1 MRSCAAPLAP
11 RPVAL
16 ALGLT
21 IATAGNWYD
30 GLTNVHVLRPE
41 DDNQGLVD
49 SIFAAQENAHF
60 ESSRIA
66 LLLLPGSYKKSFHIH
81 VGYYTSVI
89 GVGRTPHD
97 VQFGRV
103 LSSNGANG
111 HATNNFWRSLEGVTL
126 WDPNIVWAV
135 SQASPI
141 RRSVINGNLFL
152 SDRFKYASGGFM
164 ADVTVRGQLNMGTQ
178 QQWFFRNVDLLGGI
192 ECPTGWNY
200 VFVGQRGL
208 DEAAQRKCSGQTP
221 GKVVTVPQP
230 FSAEKPFLVFEN
242 NAWFIHVPRFVAK
255 VSGAAASLVDLQLA
269 LDGEVFITRP
279 NMSADEI
286 NLGIRGKR
294 GLLVTPG
301 IYELTDPVEITE
313 HNFVVLGIGF
323 PTLIATQGQPAVQVA
338 DGLTEVRVAG
348 LLLEAGT
355 LMRPNSTAP
364 LLRWGTKVNKEYT
377 FPGKPAGLLS
387 DVFARVGS
395 FKYRGCPIVRADRM
409 VQIDS
414 DDVVLDH
421 LWLWHADHDDCGTE
435 LKIVG
440 RSDNCFSEH
449 GLLVN
454 GRRVTSLGLASEHTT
469 MGHMVMWNGEE
480 GEVYFFQAEAPY
492 HQPDWGARGFAGYAV
507 APEVEQHK
515 AYGIGV
521 YVIAAQMKQTVRCA
535 LLLPAYAEV
544 YNLFNVTIMGN
555 NQFASLAC
563 VQDSDSCYQ
572 PEVCEPMRCYSK
584 AFPRR
589 NLPPDRASALHLQ
602 QVLAAKKLAERL
614 LPSTTSVVTQSRSQ
628 STTALR
634 IHSGEGS
641 GSGSSASGRSE
652 VHDDRQPSSGAS
664 GPRGSNDN
672 SAAFAWLWVLP
683 VCLLGL
689 LVALVFYTVRPEIKS
704 SLQQTERAQPHH
716 PHEESD
722 NEQDEENLQHEAEDD
737 TGSMCREG
745 TSSSL
750 LHDDR

>member
-1 MRSCAAPLAP
+1 MRSSAAPLAP
-11 RPVAL
+11 QPVAPLL
-16 ALGLT
+16 ALGL
-21 IATAGNWYD
+21 AVASAGNWYD
-30 GLTNVHVLRPE
+30 GLTNVYVLRPE
-41 DDNQGLVD
+41 DDNQPLVD

-60 ESSRIA
+60 DSSRVA
-66 LLLLPGSYKKSFHIH
+66 LLLLPGSHKESFHIH

-89 GVGRTPHD
+89 GVGRTPEN
-97 VQFGRV
+97 VQLGRV

-126 WDPNIVWAV
+126 RDEDIVWAV

-164 ADVTVRGQLNMGTQ
+164 ADVTIHGQLNMGTQ

-208 DEAAQRKCSGQTP
+208 DEAAQRKCAGETP
-221 GKVVTVPQP
+221 GKVVSVPQP
-230 FSAEKPFLVFEN
+230 FSAEKPFLVFDN
-242 NAWFIHVPRFVAK
+242 NAWFIHVPRFVGNI
-255 VSGAAASLVDLQLA
+255 SGAAASLVDLRLA
-269 LDGEVFITRP
+269 LEDVFITRP
-279 NMSADEI
+279 NMSAAEI
-286 NLGIRGKR
+286 NAGIRGKR
-294 GLLVTPG
+294 GLLVTPA
-301 IYELTDPVEITE
+301 IYELTDPVEITQ

-323 PTLIATQGQPAVQVA
+323 PTLIATQGRPALQVA
-338 DGLTEVRVAG
+338 NGLTEVRVAG

-355 LMRPNSTAP
+355 VMRPDATEP

-395 FKYRGCPIVRADRM
+395 FHYRGCPIVRADRM

-435 LKIVG
+435 LKVVG
-440 RSDNCFSEH
+440 LSDNCFSEH

-480 GEVYFFQAEAPY
+480 GQVYFFQAEAPY

-535 LLLPAYAEV
+535 FLLPAYAEV
-544 YNLFNVTIMGN
+544 YHLFNVTILGN

-589 NLPPDRASALHLQ
+589 DLPPDRASALHLQ

-614 LPSTTSVVTQSRSQ
+614 LPPTTTVLAPSQ
-628 STTALR
+628 STTRLR
-634 IHSGEGS
+634 TGASGQPQQVHDRPESSGGVSDSGEGF
-641 GSGSSASGRSE
+641 GSSL
-652 VHDDRQPSSGAS
+652 
-664 GPRGSNDN
+664 
-672 SAAFAWLWVLP
+672 FAWLWVLP
-683 VCLLGL
+683 VLCLLVL
-689 LVALVFYTVRPEIKS
+689 FVSLVAHVFRPQVKS
-704 SLQQTERAQPHH
+704 SLQQPVHAVPNL
-716 PHEESD
+716 PDAESD
-722 NEQDEENLQHEAEDD
+722 EEQDEESFHHDVEDD
-737 TGSMCREG
+737 THSMGREG

-750 LHDDR
+750 LHDDSR